1 MKVMISLPMNGRK
14 KEEVEKRLKELTAEF
29 KKMHIDVV
37 HSFDTKEIKVDSN
50 NPRVFYL
57 GRTIMKYMHDV
68 DAVYFDKGWN
78 DAKGC
83 KIERAICREYGIKIL
98 DTDFLSRDDSTIL
111 HITTS
116 GNGGFAYYNDNIK
129 SYCDNDVSNTRR
141 YANEHISYREGSNG

>member
-50 NPRVFYL
+50 NPRIYYL

-68 DAVYFDKGWN
+68 DAVYFDKGWE

-83 KIERAICREYGIKIL
+83 RIERAICREYGIKIL
-98 DTDFLSRDDSTIL
+98 DTDFLSKDDSTIL
-111 HITTS
+111 YAHNITTS
-116 GNGGFAYYNDNIK
+116 GNGGFIYPN
-129 SYCDNDVSNTRR
+129 NDVYNYCSNDISNTRR
-141 YANEHISYREGSNG
+141 YGEGSNG

>member
-83 KIERAICREYGIKIL
+83 RIERAICREYGIKIL
-98 DTDFLSRDDSTIL
+98 DTDFLSKDDSTIL
-111 HITTS
+111 YAHNITTS
-116 GNGGFAYYNDNIK
+116 SNGGFIYPNNNVYN
-129 SYCDNDVSNTRR
+129 YCSNDVSTTRR
-141 YANEHISYREGSNG
+141 YGEGSNG